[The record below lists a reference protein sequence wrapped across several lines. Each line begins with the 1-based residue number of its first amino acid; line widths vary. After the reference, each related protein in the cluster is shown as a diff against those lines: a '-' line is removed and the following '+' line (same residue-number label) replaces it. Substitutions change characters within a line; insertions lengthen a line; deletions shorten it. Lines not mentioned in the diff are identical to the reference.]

1 MKYAVCVIA
10 CAALLAGCHKP
21 QVHETNASVEQ
32 VANAVSQSG
41 VGNDLYV
48 HAGEWQVTGTVE
60 EMNIPGLPPEAQA
73 QMKKVMGQAQTKS
86 YQYCLTPE
94 EAKKPRGKFFSGKD
108 ENDCRYDHFTMGGG
122 KIDAAMTCHAGEHG
136 PGTMTMAVSG
146 TYAPDSYSTHV
157 SMNLDNGPLGQG
169 PMEMK
174 VRSEAK
180 RIGECTAADLAKA
193 EKDAG
198 TNG

>member
-41 VGNDLYV
+41 VANDLYL

-73 QMKKVMGQAQTKS
+73 QMKKAMGQTQTTN

-108 ENDCRYDHFTMGGG
+108 ANNCRYDHFTMGGG
-122 KIDAAMTCHAGEHG
+122 KIDAAMTCQGQG
-136 PGTMTMAVSG
+136 PGSMNMAVTG
-146 TYAPDSYSTHV
+146 TYSPDSYATHV
-157 SMNLDNGPLGQG
+157 AMNMQGSPAGSMT
-169 PMEMK
+169 MK

-180 RIGECTAADLAKA
+180 RIGECTAADEAKA
-193 EKDAG
+193 RRESG